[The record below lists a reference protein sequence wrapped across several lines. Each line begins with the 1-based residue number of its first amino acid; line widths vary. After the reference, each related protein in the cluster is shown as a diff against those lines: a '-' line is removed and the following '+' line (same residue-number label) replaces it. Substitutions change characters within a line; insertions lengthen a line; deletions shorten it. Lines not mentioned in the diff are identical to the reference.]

1 MRPTIRL
8 ALLILTTILLPI
20 DGLAQRALNTSI
32 LFLRA
37 QTPFVVG
44 INNNVEVN
52 LSAIITSVAILLIIR
67 AITGARRPSWRGLA
81 ITTAPY
87 PLAWLLMVYLIT
99 KHPSQAMI
107 IDSAMTIATAITATT
122 TASLVA
128 RVDYPTLYLGVLI
141 GSLAIDI
148 TASIMAGDVYRLG
161 CFVVGYYGPIDGLV
175 SVPVFSIL
183 LASLLTPETPNPSII
198 SIQQCL
204 NKPEAVLEIRA
215 ALLAIIGHAWF

>member
-20 DGLAQRALNTSI
+20 DGLAQRVLNTSI
-32 LFLRA
+32 IFLRA
-37 QTPFVVG
+37 QVPFVVS

-52 LSAIITSVAILLIIR
+52 LSAVITSVAILLIIL
-67 AITGARRPSWRGLA
+67 AITGARRFSWRGLA

-87 PLAWLLMVYLIT
+87 PPMWLLMVYLIT

-107 IDSAMTIATAITATT
+107 IDSIMTIATAITATT
-122 TASLVA
+122 ASLVA
-128 RVDYPTLYLGVLI
+128 RADYPTLYLGVLI

-148 TASIMAGDVYRLG
+148 TASVMAGDVYRLG

-175 SVPVFSIL
+175 SVPVFSVL
-183 LASLLTPETPNPSII
+183 LATLPRDPRNP
-198 SIQQCL
+198 QPQY
-204 NKPEAVLEIRA
+204 
-215 ALLAIIGHAWF
+215 

>member
-8 ALLILTTILLPI
+8 ALLVTTILTLPI

-32 LFLRA
+32 IFLRL
-37 QTPFVVG
+37 QVPFVVG
-44 INNNVEVN
+44 ISNNVELN
-52 LSAIITSVAILLIIR
+52 LSAIITSVVILLIIW
-67 AITGARRPSWRGLA
+67 AVTGARRPSWRGLA
-81 ITTAPY
+81 TIITPY
-87 PLAWLLMVYLIT
+87 PPMWLLMVYLIT

-107 IDSAMTIATAITATT
+107 IDSAMTIATAIMVTT

-183 LASLLTPETPNPSII
+183 LASLLTPETPNPNPSII
-198 SIQQCL
+198 LRRDRCGI
-204 NKPEAVLEIRA
+204 
-215 ALLAIIGHAWF
+215 ALVQ

>member
-20 DGLAQRALNTSI
+20 DGLAQRVLGMSVV
-32 LFLRA
+32 FLRLQA
-37 QTPFVVG
+37 PFVVG
-44 INNNVEVN
+44 INNNVELN
-52 LSAIITSVAILLIIR
+52 LSAVITSVAILLIIR
-67 AITGARRPSWRGLA
+67 AVTGARRFSWRGLA

-87 PLAWLLMVYLIT
+87 PPMWLLMVYLIT

-107 IDSAMTIATAITATT
+107 IDSAMTIATTITATT

-128 RVDYPTLYLGVLI
+128 RVDYTTLYLGVLI
-141 GSLAIDI
+141 GTLAIDI

-175 SVPVFSIL
+175 SVPVFSVL
-183 LASLLTPETPNPSII
+183 LATLLTPNPQPQS
-198 SIQQCL
+198 
-204 NKPEAVLEIRA
+204 
-215 ALLAIIGHAWF
+215 